1 MDQHNVWIKG
11 SFFNTK
17 NYFDS
22 TGSCQ
27 KLIKSSI
34 YKTEDNVAQG
44 YKPKCEG
51 NGVLYSWKN
60 KPLAYYDIPTL
71 NNMIFSKHLWEM
83 IHENQFIK
91 AALDNHCF
99 WGEDCHRDNSEVLF
113 ENVALRVNDFHVDQN
128 NLIAGD
134 IDLMDTPKGLTIYS
148 LAKTGAIGN
157 SSRGF
162 GDLID
167 IGNGLTRVDED
178 TYLAVSWDAV
188 SFPAVPQC
196 LSMYSIDNAPDLT
209 QSVMDLETGL
219 REQITSAIE
228 EAYQKYPTNDWIAA
242 MFNNLHLEDKQTK
255 VFPLASSV
263 NLKNRFPS
271 NKSVKS
277 SLKKY
282 PTVKGVK
289 DTFKK

>member
-1 MDQHNVWIKG
+1 MNQKGVWIKG
-11 SFFNTK
+11 SWFTAKAFADTK
-17 NYFDS
+17 
-22 TGSCQ
+22 TT
-27 KLIKSSI
+27 LIKSGLMKS
-34 YKTEDNVAQG
+34 EDRIMQG
-44 YKPKCEG
+44 YKPEQ
-51 NGVLYSWKN
+51 NDTGVLYSWKN
-60 KPLAYYDIPTL
+60 MPIAYYDIPTL
-71 NNMIFSKHLWEM
+71 NNMIFSKKLWES
-83 IHENQFIK
+83 IHENPYIK

-99 WGEDCHRDNSEVLF
+99 WGEDQHRDNSEVLL
-113 ENVALRVNDFHVDQN
+113 ENVAIRVNDFWIGDN
-128 NLIAGD
+128 NLLLGNV
-134 IDLMDTPKGLTIYS
+134 DLMDTPRGLTIYS
-148 LAKTGAIGN
+148 LAKTGMIGT

-178 TYLAVSWDAV
+178 TYLAVSQDV
-188 SFPAVPQC
+188 VGFPAVPAAFC
-196 LSMYSIDNAPDLT
+196 VSVSGSNDPVT
-209 QSVMDLETGL
+209 QSIMDLETGL

-228 EAYQKYPTNDWIAA
+228 EAYQKYPTNDWIAT

-282 PTVKGVK
+282 PTIKGVK